1 MSTARANFLG
11 EIDALARAV
20 SSSPVGSA
28 AGLGAAPGVGVLRRG
43 AVITGLVM
51 LETFVRDR
59 TEEILVELQ
68 NWPAQYEDFPKHF
81 RDRATIDA
89 LPNIEKF
96 AKMLR
101 RQENDYE
108 TEIITQ
114 ISRMASMSPPAFQF
128 TKFIA
133 GDYTGSL
140 SEKSTEDLLRVFQVK
155 ACWASMHAL
164 SSDVGFGVPS
174 VKEVLKA
181 IIRNR
186 HRSAHTAG
194 YNPTASDVL
203 DLPQNLTLIGICID
217 TALSASV
224 QVALSDWRTWVSN
237 SFNWRSRLEIY
248 FIVPSGPNFRLI
260 KKGAQKATRV
270 VDELFNAK
278 AYLPR
283 KSAGNT
289 RLLVEH
295 SRRHL
300 PKAWDIA

>member
-28 AGLGAAPGVGVLRRG
+28 VGLGVAPGVGVLRRG

-68 NWPAQYEDFPKHF
+68 NWPAQYENFPKNF

-108 TEIITQ
+108 TEIVTQ

-140 SEKSTEDLLRVFQVK
+140 SEQVTEKLLKVFQVK
-155 ACWASMHAL
+155 DCWGKHAFFEFRGRIW
-164 SSDVGFGVPS
+164 SS
-174 VKEVLKA
+174 
-181 IIRNR
+181 IRQR
-186 HRSAHTAG
+186 
-194 YNPTASDVL
+194 
-203 DLPQNLTLIGICID
+203 
-217 TALSASV
+217 
-224 QVALSDWRTWVSN
+224 
-237 SFNWRSRLEIY
+237 
-248 FIVPSGPNFRLI
+248 
-260 KKGAQKATRV
+260 
-270 VDELFNAK
+270 
-278 AYLPR
+278 
-283 KSAGNT
+283 NT
-289 RLLVEH
+289 
-295 SRRHL
+295 
-300 PKAWDIA
+300 